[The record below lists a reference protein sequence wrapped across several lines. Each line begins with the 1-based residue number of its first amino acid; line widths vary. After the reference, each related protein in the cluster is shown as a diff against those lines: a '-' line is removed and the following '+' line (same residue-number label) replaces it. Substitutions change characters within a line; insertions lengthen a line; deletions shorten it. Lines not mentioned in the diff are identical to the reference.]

1 MFTEAATE
9 KTQYWE
15 TTSPTNSGLPTFKCL
30 PTYLHLHE
38 RTAWRASQEFWYR
51 YTSQSLPSRILAF
64 RGADFH
70 TRKAWIN
77 MFAPKHVDTSAS
89 VSPWPKKNTHL
100 VSPPPKFHDFIR
112 TISGKSWLIFQ
123 QFVLRYHG
131 VVYRECF
138 ICVQQHNVTTPWL
151 EEQRLK
157 AESHYISRQE
167 PCCPKSERIGL
178 SETNDP
184 IPSQGLWGFMM
195 VYHRVPL
202 TSDITWEWIRTK
214 SPKIRETPFIFSLF
228 THIFSDKSSH
238 SSLLIHH
245 SHVRELV
252 MVGFSPIHF
261 TRCFLSHFWQKL
273 SNRGRSDVPAVACS
287 FFSLSSI
294 SAMASI

>member
-15 TTSPTNSGLPTFKCL
+15 TTSPTNSGYLPLNVCL
-30 PTYLHLHE
+30 PICTCTKGLLGVLHKSFGTGIRLNPFLRESWHSAVPIFTQGKPE
-38 RTAWRASQEFWYR
+38 STCSPQNTLTHRHR
-51 YTSQSLPSRILAF
+51 
-64 RGADFH
+64 FH
-70 TRKAWIN
+70 
-77 MFAPKHVDTSAS
+77 PD
-89 VSPWPKKNTHL
+89 PKKHTPCK
-100 VSPPPKFHDFIR
+100 PPPKFHDFIR

-131 VVYRECF
+131 VFYRECF

-184 IPSQGLWGFMM
+184 IPSHGLWGFMM
-195 VYHRVPL
+195 VYHCVPL

-214 SPKIRETPFIFSLF
+214 SRKIRETPFIFSLF

-245 SHVRELV
+245 SHVSELV